1 MKLTKYENQIVI
13 GITAAVIGIGIG
25 GYFNQEQV
33 VVVTAPV
40 PIIVKKVEPTPL
52 NPQEARRVAKKKL
65 ADYGW
70 DNEKEWKC
78 LNWVWGKESA
88 WNYQATSSTNDHG
101 IPQRNMPRHTK
112 AQRAAFLKDPI
123 KQIEW
128 GLGYVEH
135 RYGSPCK
142 AKAFKERN
150 GWY

>member
-1 MKLTKYENQIVI
+1 MKLTKYQNQIAI

-33 VVVTAPV
+33 VAVTPPV
-40 PIIVKKVEPTPL
+40 PIIVKKVEPTAL
-52 NPQEARRVAKKKL
+52 NPQEARLVAKKKL

-70 DNEKEWKC
+70 ANEKEWKC
-78 LNWVWGKESA
+78 LGWVWGKESA
-88 WNYQATSSTNDHG
+88 WNYQATSSTNDYG
-101 IPQRNMPRHTK
+101 IPQRNMPHHTK

-128 GLGYVEH
+128 GLGYVKH

>member
-1 MKLTKYENQIVI
+1 VKLTKYENPIVI
-13 GITAAVIGIGIG
+13 SALAAVIGIGIG

-33 VVVTAPV
+33 VVTAPV
-40 PIIVKKVEPTPL
+40 PIVKVEPTPL
-52 NPQEARRVAKKKL
+52 NPEQARLVAKKKL

-70 DNEKEWKC
+70 ANKEQWKC

-88 WNYQATSSTNDHG
+88 WNYQAVSPTKDHG
-101 IPQRNMPRHTK
+101 IPQRNMPNHTTAEK
-112 AQRAAFLKDPI
+112 INFLKDPV

-128 GLGYVEH
+128 GLGYIEH

-142 AKAFKERN
+142 AKLFKERN

>member
-1 MKLTKYENQIVI
+1 VKLTKYENPIVI
-13 GITAAVIGIGIG
+13 SALAAVIGIGIG

-33 VVVTAPV
+33 VVTAPV
-40 PIIVKKVEPTPL
+40 PIVKVEPTPL
-52 NPQEARRVAKKKL
+52 NPEQARLVAKKKL

-70 DNEKEWKC
+70 ANKEQWKC

-88 WNYQATSSTNDHG
+88 WNYQAVSPTKDHG
-101 IPQRNMPRHTK
+101 IPQRNMPNHTTTEK
-112 AQRAAFLKDPI
+112 INFLKDPV

-128 GLGYVEH
+128 GLGYIEH

-142 AKAFKERN
+142 AKLFKERN